1 MVAVVLLTAGTQA
14 AVVAEAAILVA
25 PVVAVMLLAWAVVA
39 AVVTLVA
46 QALQMALPLLEA
58 VVHRATAVTPL
69 EVQVETVEQQPQAE
83 TVEDLLFRWQF
94 LPQWNI

>member
-1 MVAVVLLTAGTQA
+1 MVAAVLLTAETQA
-14 AVVAEAAILVA
+14 VAAAVEDILVVL
-25 PVVAVMLLAWAVVA
+25 VVEVMLPAWAVAA